1 VNLGLNENSKLN
13 DSNKNFKKRL
23 QTSKSSGGQ
32 RGSPDQLKGS
42 KKHLRCI
49 ICNSAF
55 VKRVSILK
63 HMHKKHAGL
72 FIICRHNRQCAEIF
86 RTEAEKSEHILD
98 VTNKNSK
105 LIKCDFCCIMYNKS
119 SKRKHFKKYHKNE
132 NLNRC
137 SYNNCTIRF
146 RSEVEKQNH
155 EAVVHASTKKDKCI
169 FCNLF
174 LSESK
179 ILKHYQTK
187 HKSLFANA
195 FKCKFKCRKY
205 FLTEADREEH
215 IASAHKVSLMR
226 AEAKCLYCNKICIDK
241 YSLKYHINTY
251 HSAVKI
257 LCKFFGCGQYFH
269 TQTEADEHFE
279 QQHQKIEENKKYRC
293 LKCNYRS
300 VYQNNFELHITG
312 MHGEKILPCPKC
324 SKCFSSSSILNL
336 HIKRAHSPPKVC
348 PHCNNSYLN
357 IRMHLKQ
364 EKCKRCQEILLCLGL
379 AQLHK
384 KLCKL

>member
-13 DSNKNFKKRL
+13 DSNKNYEKRL

-32 RGSPDQLKGS
+32 RGSLDQLKGS

-49 ICNSAF
+49 ICNCAF
-55 VKRVSILK
+55 VKRESILK

-86 RTEAEKSEHILD
+86 RTEAEKTEHILQL
-98 VTNKNSK
+98 TNKK
-105 LIKCDFCCIMYNKS
+105 DRLIKCDFCSVMHIKS
-119 SKRKHFKKYHKNE
+119 ILSKHLKINHKNE
-132 NLNRC
+132 NLIRC
-137 SYNNCTIRF
+137 SYQNCTIRF

-155 EAVVHASTKKDKCI
+155 EALVHVSTKKDKCI

-174 LSESK
+174 FSEDG
-179 ILKHYQTK
+179 LLHHYQRK
-187 HKSLFANA
+187 HKNLLANA
-195 FKCKFKCRKY
+195 FKCKFKCRGY
-205 FLTEADREEH
+205 FLTKAEREEH
-215 IASAHKVSLMR
+215 IASAHKRPMR
-226 AEAKCLYCNKICIDK
+226 AEVTCLYCNKICIDK
-241 YSLKYHINTY
+241 DSLKYHINTY

-257 LCKFFGCGQYFH
+257 LCKVFNCHQYFH
-269 TQTEADEHFE
+269 TKTEADEHFE
-279 QQHQKIEENKKYRC
+279 QQHQKMEEKKKYRC

-300 VYQNNFELHITG
+300 AHRNNFEHHISG

-324 SKCFSSSSILNL
+324 SKSFSSFLTLKI
-336 HIKRAHSPPKVC
+336 HISKVHSTPKVC
-348 PHCNNSYLN
+348 PHCNKSYSN

-364 EKCKRCQEILLCLGL
+364 EKCKRCHKVLLCPGL

-384 KLCKL
+384 TLCKL